1 MDALAIQLV
10 SDKGMPLI
18 SNEILHLPVLYIVK
32 LLSARVGFIA
42 DDIVDFFVDFQQ
54 NVLRNSTVCLFQLQS
69 AWAYVKTSADSVMKK
84 FVTLICAEMTGL
96 W

>member
-1 MDALAIQLV
+1 MDALAVQLA
-10 SDKGMPLI
+10 SDKSMPLI

-54 NVLRNSTVCLFQLQS
+54 NVLRNSTGWLFQLHTQL
-69 AWAYVKTSADSVMKK
+69 VP
-84 FVTLICAEMTGL
+84 ICLYILRDLASL
-96 W
+96 WIRAKLA